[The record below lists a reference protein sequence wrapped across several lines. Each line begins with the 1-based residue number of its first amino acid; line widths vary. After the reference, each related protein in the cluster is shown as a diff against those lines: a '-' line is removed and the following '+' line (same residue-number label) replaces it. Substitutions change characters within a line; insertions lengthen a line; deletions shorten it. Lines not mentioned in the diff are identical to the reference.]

1 MKEQKIFGLKNVHI
15 AKMTKADNV
24 IAYGKPFAIPG
35 AVNLSADVEGDSYTF
50 FADNRP
56 YYKRTAKNGYS
67 GSLEIADVP
76 EQFLTEILGQTK
88 DKNGAIIENSE
99 DKESGFALMCEIDGD
114 PSKRRV
120 VFYDC
125 LATRPSIEY
134 STTEDGIEVK
144 TCTMDLTM
152 TPRSTDGQ
160 VKATIDLTD
169 ENQAVYNAFFTKVY
183 EKDATAEGV

>member
-1 MKEQKIFGLKNVHI
+1 MKEQKLFGLNNVHI
-15 AKMTKADNV
+15 AKMTKTDEG
-24 IAYGKPFAIPG
+24 ITYGTPFAIPG

-50 FADNRP
+50 FADNKP
-56 YYKRTAKNGYS
+56 YYKRTAKNGYA

-88 DKNGAIIENSE
+88 DSNGAIIENAD
-99 DKESGFALMCEIDGD
+99 DKESSFALMCEINGD

-134 STTEDGIEVK
+134 STTEEGIEVK

-152 TPRSTDGQ
+152 TPRSTDGE
-160 VKATIDLTD
+160 VKATLDLTE
-169 ENQAVYNAFFTKVY
+169 ENKAVYETFFTKVY
-183 EKDATAEGV
+183 EKNASVGV